1 MKYNR
6 KMLCRRSVRL
16 RDYDYSRE
24 GAYFITICTINR
36 STILGKI
43 ENVNMILSP
52 IGNIAQNLL
61 ARIPD
66 HHPGIEI
73 DQFII
78 MPNHLHGIIV
88 ITKNMESHRRGLI
101 NQTPTKW
108 ILMQNP
114 AQTLGK
120 IIRRFKAKASYII
133 HEAGFVDF
141 GWQRNYYDHIIR
153 NDKELNKIRE
163 YIMNNPRKW
172 DLDRENS
179 LSKNFNI
186 DHDIY
191 YKKILGI

>member
-1 MKYNR
+1 
-6 KMLCRRSVRL
+6 MLCRRSVRL